1 VTGPVNLLVDT
12 HIWLWRLLEP
22 ERLSED
28 VEALIAERT
37 NSVHLS
43 PVSVW
48 EALVLARKGRIVL
61 RPDPLTWVREA
72 LRVSRATMVP
82 LTHDIAMRSE
92 DLAGFGS
99 QDPVDRFLV
108 ATAIVE
114 GLTLVTGDAAM
125 LAYDGV
131 QTAS

>member
-1 VTGPVNLLVDT
+1 MNLLVDT

-22 ERLSED
+22 ERLSEN
-28 VEALIAERT
+28 VETLIAGRT

-48 EALVLARKGRIVL
+48 ESLVLARKGRIVL
-61 RPDPLTWVREA
+61 RPDSLTWVREA
-72 LRVSRATMVP
+72 LRASHATMVP

-99 QDPVDRFLV
+99 QDPADRFLV

-114 GLTLVTGDAAM
+114 DLTLVTVDPIM